1 VNNEVWLPTYQEV
14 HVDVKFLMVKGIRA
28 DESTR
33 YSDYQKFNV
42 NTIQTIGRPKGVEDA
57 AAPKPG
63 DGAKPQ

>member
-1 VNNEVWLPTYQEV
+1 M
-14 HVDVKFLMVKGIRA
+14 DVKFLMVKGIRA